1 MRKSTGAYIRIL
13 GKDQLPK
20 GASDNEEV
28 VQVCFY
34 LVYALNEFDYH
45 DSFGIWMCLVTF
57 SMITCVIC
65 PCASSHA
72 IGLLF

>member
-28 VQVCFY
+28 VQVCVY

-45 DSFGIWMCLVTF
+45 DSFGI
-57 SMITCVIC
+57 
-65 PCASSHA
+65 
-72 IGLLF
+72 